1 MTQPLGFD
9 YMEILNRSNH
19 LKSQNTSNS
28 APRAAN
34 MINHWDLTTRR
45 LNFDRWKWRSNPQN
59 GPKLGCKAKCGQK
72 LQRKII
78 WVGQSDEKWSLL
90 QRIQCQIIS
99 LITCISLSLYCQYD
113 LCLLSSYLRFQ
124 VEHKGWQWTVS
135 CADCYAYCA
144 GGHSPGLR
152 GEPLIL
158 VYLKLERHMIK
169 TYPNNVKQDRFF
181 RSFSLGTIQ
190 ATHDIFSVLTCSNET
205 PMLKSSNIHVRKPQQ
220 SFWLTFIW
228 SFLWSDASE
237 PTFLFNGQTRD
248 AFSCPP
254 HDFCWPFL
262 VAAAQELVITGKSFP
277 RQHTSAKLQWIHRS
291 RR

>member
-1 MTQPLGFD
+1 MWPETPEEDHLSGTIRWK
-9 YMEILNRSNH
+9 MVPAPKNPMSNH
-19 LKSQNTSNS
+19 QL
-28 APRAAN
+28 
-34 MINHWDLTTRR
+34 NHMHL
-45 LNFDRWKWRSNPQN
+45 
-59 GPKLGCKAKCGQK
+59 
-72 LQRKII
+72 
-78 WVGQSDEKWSLL
+78 
-90 QRIQCQIIS
+90 
-99 LITCISLSLYCQYD
+99 SLSLYCQYD

>member
-99 LITCISLSLYCQYD
+99 LITCISLSLSILSIWSMLTFLLLAFSSRTQGVTVNSFMCRL
-113 LCLLSSYLRFQ
+113 LCLLCWWSQSWAQRRAFDFS
-124 VEHKGWQWTVS
+124 VS
-135 CADCYAYCA
+135 EA
-144 GGHSPGLR
+144 G
-152 GEPLIL
+152 
-158 VYLKLERHMIK
+158 
-169 TYPNNVKQDRFF
+169 T
-181 RSFSLGTIQ
+181 
-190 ATHDIFSVLTCSNET
+190 THD
-205 PMLKSSNIHVRKPQQ
+205 
-220 SFWLTFIW
+220 
-228 SFLWSDASE
+228 
-237 PTFLFNGQTRD
+237 
-248 AFSCPP
+248 
-254 HDFCWPFL
+254 
-262 VAAAQELVITGKSFP
+262 
-277 RQHTSAKLQWIHRS
+277 
-291 RR
+291 